1 MFSIFVQLRFKI
13 VNMPHIRPFNSI
25 SVQGLVVPG
34 ESSVFLKPVQS
45 SKNIRDGFLRVH
57 NVSKQ
62 AQTLMPSKTAQGQY
76 QEFVPEI
83 LGDDSHASM
92 PMAWNN
98 TNFRFEII
106 SMNNSLLPNGTRTLN
121 GVEKFTEP
129 GSTWTMQEIICA
141 VQELPGSRPPGP
153 DNPNNYMGYDRTNWQ
168 VHKQEV
174 LQGSISGVHGIVLD
188 DELADSATITDGEIA
203 YVVNV
208 FNKRLAFVVA
218 KSDGVVYEHQ
228 ADTLGAFLDSI
239 GTAGCISLLQ
249 KAIRRRPA
257 EMRHPEDAEKTFST
271 AEVVERIVRRMCCG
285 KQSGF
290 FLPLIG
296 KFVTPLEHFLKRL
309 FIIAA
314 EDSEYTPEKMFFVS
328 TKALLAAKIPHWRPS
343 STLVDAFVQEALR
356 LLHSSVTSHY
366 ETVLRHGLTMDFE
379 KDLPALVQKELGG
392 MDGDQKMLRWLGS
405 KPRDRN
411 RIGAPNQPL
420 SGCDPLDV
428 YCDQHQEGRLVCFLE
443 EPRARE
449 PPNVYQKAEE
459 KSFFA
464 VSGYNTRRKKRRD
477 TPSRFQQMVF
487 DGLRASSK
495 ARRGVVA
502 TPPAQVVGTKQWS
515 VPTGALAGMIGTI
528 QVVSAHER
536 PYARYLVTV
545 SAHDLTQFVVIPNP
559 SRDNKKHISDIT
571 PEMRDLIVGRAK
583 KVFARGR
590 IVSNVSDKFFAG
602 AKVCLKEDGWY
613 VNGRPWEQARHVES
627 TLARAVDWAKLH
639 GPREGHW
646 PWTETFG
653 DGQVFRPEVV
663 QWCVG
668 RMKGYNA
675 VVIPKIN
682 RMGAGTDEALT
693 GLEAE
698 GFQFLMH
705 LSEHYPD
712 ALWLTKAFTFTT
724 KCMALR
730 QEICARLASQQA
742 SICRWPAWTSHLS
755 LRPTQQQAFDEMSYA
770 HQRGLASFLWMLVG
784 QGKTLTVL
792 SFLEATR
799 TCRHVLWAL
808 PKSAVNSVAEIIH
821 EVGWK
826 PILLFPSRGLQR
838 KYEAEALQK
847 QRENP
852 GYKIWTSTTN
862 PKLRNV
868 VTLVEHDHLRKLVN
882 KLASQMGQTAF
893 VFDEVHKAMQ
903 SGTQRT
909 AAALRLARLA
919 KQLVALTGTP
929 IVDKK
934 AYGLMEWLRL
944 CMPFPVS
951 NTNFWV
957 AANSMVT
964 QLNSGEVKVVDN
976 LLDVK
981 LTPQEKAFFVE
992 RFPARKPWCGKT
1004 QVPTRESWQC
1014 MRDKSNDICDRNMV
1028 AMAVD
1033 MYNKHPKDWRADHG
1047 NALQGNSD
1055 SQRPVIVAATQQH
1068 AVTIIE
1074 KLLVHVDPTELLL
1087 VGGARPSSLPSTVAH
1102 HKSIHLT
1109 EQKVMDGL
1117 VPPYKIVVAALR
1129 NCEGY
1134 SLTWMTCQITG
1145 SYPSNQA
1152 SRTQMRGRI
1161 NRLDAQRKVK
1171 TYWKVVA
1178 GMTSITLRY
1187 QEAAKLVEDALRA
1200 ARPRKRQK
1208 R

>member
-1 MFSIFVQLRFKI
+1 
-13 VNMPHIRPFNSI
+13 MPHIRAFNSI
-25 SVQGLVVPG
+25 SVQGLTVPG
-34 ESSVFLKPVQS
+34 ESSVFLKPVKS

-57 NVSKQ
+57 NVSKT
-62 AQTLMPSKTAQGQY
+62 AQTLMPSTTAQNQY
-76 QEFVPEI
+76 QEFEPEI
-83 LGDDSHASM
+83 LGDDFHASM

-98 TNFRFEII
+98 ANFRFEII

-121 GVEKFTEP
+121 NVEAFTQP

-153 DNPNNYMGYDRTNWQ
+153 KNPNNYMGYDRTNWQ
-168 VHKQEV
+168 VHQQEV
-174 LQGSISGVHGIVLD
+174 LQGSITGVDSIVLD
-188 DELADSATITDGEIA
+188 EELTEEATITEGEIA
-203 YVVNV
+203 YVVQV
-208 FNKRLAFVVA
+208 FEKRLAFVVA
-218 KSDGVVYEHQ
+218 KSDGAIYEHQ
-228 ADTLGAFLDSI
+228 GDTLGTFLDSI

-249 KAIRRRPA
+249 KAIRRRPV
-257 EMRHPEDAEKTFST
+257 EMSHPEDVDNTFSS
-271 AEVVERIVRRMCCG
+271 AEIVERIVRRMCCG
-285 KQSGF
+285 KQAGF

-328 TKALLAAKIPHWRPS
+328 TKALLAAKIPHWRPNS
-343 STLVDAFVQEALR
+343 ALVDAFVQEALR

-366 ETVLRHGLTMDFE
+366 ETTLRRGLTMDFE
-379 KDLPALVQKELGG
+379 ADLPALVQKELGG

-405 KPRDRN
+405 KPSDRN

-443 EPRARE
+443 NPRVLE
-449 PPNVYQKAEE
+449 PPNVFQKAEE

-464 VSGYNTRRKKRRD
+464 VSGYNTRRKSRRE

-495 ARRGVVA
+495 ARRGVIA
-502 TPPAQVVGTKQWS
+502 LPAEEAVGTKQWS
-515 VPTGALAGMIGTI
+515 VPVGALAGMIGTI
-528 QVVSAHER
+528 EIVSSG
-536 PYARYLVTV
+536 ARYLVTV
-545 SAHDLTQFVVIPNP
+545 SAHDLKQYVVIPNP
-559 SRDNKKHISDIT
+559 TRDNKKHISDIT
-571 PEMRDLIVGRAK
+571 PELRDRIILRAK
-583 KVFARGR
+583 KVFGRGR
-590 IVSNVSDKFFAG
+590 TASNVSDQIFAG
-602 AKVCLKEDGWY
+602 ATIRLQEDGWY
-613 VNGRPWEQARHVES
+613 VNGLPWEEARHVES
-627 TLARAVDWAKLH
+627 TLVRAVDWDKLH
-639 GPREGHW
+639 APRESHW

-653 DGQVFRPEVV
+653 VGQVFRPEVV

-682 RMGAGTDEALT
+682 RMGAGTDEAIT

-712 ALWLTKAFTFTT
+712 ALTLTKAFTFTT

-730 QEICARLASQQA
+730 QEICTRLTSQQNY
-742 SICRWPAWTSHLS
+742 ICHWPAWTSHLS

-799 TCRHVLWAL
+799 SCRHVLWSL

-826 PILLFPSRGLQR
+826 PTLLFPSRGLQR
-838 KYEAEALQK
+838 KYEAETVRK
-847 QRENP
+847 QLENP
-852 GYKIWTSTTN
+852 AYKIWASTTN
-862 PKLRNV
+862 AQLRNV
-868 VTLVEHDHLRKLVN
+868 VTLVEHDHLRKLVD

-964 QLNSGEVKVVDN
+964 QLNSGEVKVVEL

-981 LTPQEKAFFVE
+981 LTPEEKAFFIE

-1014 MRDKSNDICDRNMV
+1014 MRDKSNGICDRNMV

-1033 MYNKHPKDWRADHG
+1033 MYNKHPEDWRADHG
-1047 NALQGNSD
+1047 NALQGNSF

-1068 AVTIIE
+1068 AVKIIE

-1087 VGGARPSSLPSTVAH
+1087 VGGARPSSLPTAVAH

-1171 TYWKVVA
+1171 KYWKVVA
-1178 GMTSITLRY
+1178 GMTSITSRY

-1200 ARPRKRQK
+1200 APSRKKTK